1 MVTGAAALSQP
12 RITLTTNQ
20 KRGFLAAWGG
30 WALDGMDSFIYA
42 LVLVPALTELLPAS
56 GIAVTPANIG
66 YYGSILFALFLFGW
80 GTSMI
85 WGPIGDR
92 IGRVRALMLTI
103 LCYSLFTFLCG
114 FVTNIW
120 QLAVLRV
127 LCGIGI
133 GGEQPVGATY
143 IAEELDERTRKMG
156 AGLMHTGYYFGFFFA
171 AVANYFIGANYGWR
185 WMFIFGGAPALM
197 IAFIRYGVHESKKWQ
212 DKFGHAEH
220 ARPKMSEAFGTLFTP
235 RFKRDTL
242 VMSGLFLVSII
253 LLWAGSIYVP
263 TAVTQLAARG
273 GSSPADAA
281 RMASYASVVLAI
293 GTIIGCVLV
302 PVVAERFGRRAS
314 MALFLTM
321 MGVSAAI
328 GFGYV
333 FYLPGNPLPLFF
345 VLIFFMGLGGANFA
359 NYTIWLPELYTTDC
373 RASAIGFISSVGRF
387 VGVAMVFLLGAGI
400 AGYGSLGVPV
410 AVVALAFVFGLA
422 LLPLARETKGQP
434 LPA

>member
-1 MVTGAAALSQP
+1 MVTGTAMSQP
-12 RITLTTNQ
+12 RVKLTTNQ

-42 LVLVPALTELLPAS
+42 LVLVPALTELLPVS

-66 YYGSILFALFLFGW
+66 YYGSILFALFLLGW

-92 IGRVRALMLTI
+92 IGRVRTLMLTI
-103 LCYSLFTFLCG
+103 LTYSLFTFLCA
-114 FVTNIW
+114 FATNIW
-120 QLAVLRV
+120 QLAILRFF
-127 LCGIGI
+127 CGIGV
-133 GGEQPVGATY
+133 GGEQPIGAAY
-143 IAEELDERTRKMG
+143 ISEELDESRRKMG

-171 AVANYFIGANYGWR
+171 AVANYFIGATYGWR
-185 WMFIFGGAPALM
+185 WMFIFGGVPALM

-212 DKFGHAEH
+212 DKFGDSKER
-220 ARPKMSEAFGTLFTP
+220 RPTMAQAFGALFTP
-235 RFKRDTL
+235 TYKRDTI

-263 TAVTQLAARG
+263 TAVTQLAVRAG
-273 GSSPADAA
+273 NAAPDAA
-281 RMASYASVVLAI
+281 RIASYASIVLAV

-302 PVVAERFGRRAS
+302 PLFTERVGRRPT
-314 MALFLTM
+314 MALFLTIL
-321 MGVSAAI
+321 GVSAAI

-333 FYLPGNPLPLFF
+333 FYLPGNPLTTFF
-345 VLIFFMGLGGANFA
+345 VLVFFMGLGGANFA
-359 NYTIWLPELYTTDC
+359 VYTIWLPEQYSTDC

-400 AGYGSLGVPV
+400 ASYGSLGVPV
-410 AVVALAFVFGLA
+410 AVVALAFILGLV
-422 LLPLARETKGQP
+422 LLPFARETKGQL

>member
-1 MVTGAAALSQP
+1 MVTNTAVQP
-12 RITLTTNQ
+12 RIALTTNQ

-56 GIAVTPANIG
+56 GIEATPANVG

-103 LCYSLFTFLCG
+103 LFYSLFTFLCG
-114 FVTNIW
+114 LVTNIW

-143 IAEELDERTRKMG
+143 IAEELDERSRKWG

-171 AVANYFIGANYGWR
+171 ALANYFIGANYGWR
-185 WMFIFGGAPALM
+185 WMFIFGGVPALM
-197 IAFIRYGVHESKKWQ
+197 IFFIRYGVHESKKWHE
-212 DKFGHAEH
+212 KFGDVEAH
-220 ARPKMSEAFGTLFTP
+220 ARPKMTEAFGKLFTP
-235 RFKRDTL
+235 RYKRDTW

-263 TAVTQLAARG
+263 AAVTQLATRAG
-273 GSSPADAA
+273 YVPADAA
-281 RMASYASVVLAI
+281 RVASYASFVLAI
-293 GTIIGCVLV
+293 GTIIGCVLA
-302 PVVAERFGRRAS
+302 PVLTERIGRRAT
-314 MALFLTM
+314 MATFMSLL
-321 MGVSAAI
+321 GVSAAI
-328 GFGYV
+328 GFGWA
-333 FYLPGNPLPLFF
+333 FYLTEGALTWFF
-345 VLIFFMGLGGANFA
+345 ALVFFMGLGGANFA
-359 NYTIWLPELYTTDC
+359 VYTIWLPELYTTDC
-373 RASAIGFISSVGRF
+373 RASAIGYISSVGRF
-387 VGVAMVFLLGAGI
+387 VGVAMVFVLGNGI
-400 AGYGSLGVPV
+400 ASYGSLGVPV
-410 AVVALAFVFGLA
+410 AVVAMTFVLGLV
-422 LLPLARETKGQP
+422 LLPFARDTTGQP